1 MARLLSIMGQIQKMT
16 FWCATVGG
24 VALPESGGQL
34 IPQLFRIYQPP
45 KKRMSTGLGQI
56 RYSTPIT
63 TEARRC
69 VTVERWAPY
78 SSEAES
84 IHMWFK
90 LLALLQT
97 FGDVAEPL

>member
-1 MARLLSIMGQIQKMT
+1 MGQIQKMT

-56 RYSTPIT
+56 RYTNHDGGSAMRYCGKVGPI
-63 TEARRC
+63 
-69 VTVERWAPY
+69 
-78 SSEAES
+78 
-84 IHMWFK
+84 FK
-90 LLALLQT
+90 R
-97 FGDVAEPL
+97 G

>member
-1 MARLLSIMGQIQKMT
+1 MGQIQKMT

-34 IPQLFRIYQPP
+34 IPQLFRIISLQ